1 MLLAFVCI
9 LVSAFSAWATE
20 PPAEL
25 RAVWLQGP
33 FPAVAD
39 WCASQALPDC
49 GPDPARGE
57 ASRRGAIDRITAVR
71 ATDGQGTRV
80 GFAVHTTQ
88 GWFVA
93 DIAEYV
99 QTDGPNRVQAR
110 LDVARPGNTA
120 RIGARIQEYESIGA
134 RVVVD
139 ETRRWTCL
147 APSGVPSCVE
157 DVPATPDGRA
167 MRRVHTSPRA
177 GTSARA
183 ACRPVPRA
191 AVRRTSIVG
200 RAASRRSP
208 VRPSRSR

>member
-1 MLLAFVCI
+1 MLGGGGAGRDQRRPGVEHRRRRDRDLQQL
-9 LVSAFSAWATE
+9 LVGRLPTLERLGGQQAVQRRIE
-20 PPAEL
+20 PDLVAIAVEAQLDAPSPAEL

-110 LDVARPGNTA
+110 LDVARPGK
-120 RIGARIQEYESIGA
+120 GSVGP
-134 RVVVD
+134 
-139 ETRRWTCL
+139 ETRR
-147 APSGVPSCVE
+147 V
-157 DVPATPDGRA
+157 
-167 MRRVHTSPRA
+167 
-177 GTSARA
+177 
-183 ACRPVPRA
+183 
-191 AVRRTSIVG
+191 
-200 RAASRRSP
+200 
-208 VRPSRSR
+208 